1 MQDIERWAKGN
12 GVTLGKVVKEED
24 VSGARPVVH
33 RGLEDLIQRAERGE
47 SRGVLVHRIDR
58 FGRDHTETIVAAKR
72 LRDAGARLVGVADGV
87 DSEQQ
92 AGKIVL
98 NVMSVQAEDYLER
111 IKANWSATTQA
122 AVARNPHLGKVPVG
136 YRRDEDRRLTT
147 LADDFRCN

>member
-1 MQDIERWAKGN
+1 VGEGN

-33 RGLEDLIQRAERGE
+33 RGLEELIQRAQRGE

-98 NVMSVQAEDYLER
+98 NVMSVPRRGRDARRPRAREGGSQ
-111 IKANWSATTQA
+111 SAVHRQIDGHQSHG
-122 AVARNPHLGKVPVG
+122 PG
-136 YRRDEDRRLTT
+136 
-147 LADDFRCN
+147 LADRKAVKLLLSARAPSG